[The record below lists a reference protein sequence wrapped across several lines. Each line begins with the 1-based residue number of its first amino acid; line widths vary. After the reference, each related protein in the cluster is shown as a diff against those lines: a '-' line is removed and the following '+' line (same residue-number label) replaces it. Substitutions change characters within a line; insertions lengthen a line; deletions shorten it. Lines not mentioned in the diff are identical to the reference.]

1 MNIPCMLDRAMQAL
15 YLPAIDPISETLGDL
30 NSYGF
35 RKERSTADAIEQ
47 AFAAL
52 SRKNSAQWILEG
64 DIKACFDRIS
74 HDWLLT
80 HIPMEKVILQ
90 KWLKAGFIDKY
101 VLHATEEGTPQG
113 GICTPP
119 TMLQKKC

>member
-1 MNIPCMLDRAMQAL
+1 MLDRAMQAW
-15 YLPAIDPISETLGDL
+15 YLPAVDPISETIGDI

-52 SRKNSAQWILEG
+52 SRKNSAPWILEG
-64 DIKACFDRIS
+64 DMKACFDRIS
-74 HDWLLT
+74 HDWLIT
-80 HIPMEKVILQ
+80 NIPMEKAILQ

-101 VLHATEEGTPQG
+101 VLYATEEGTPQG
-113 GICTPP
+113 GICA
-119 TMLQKKC
+119 LRSA